1 MSVNYITGEAYPDL
15 EDEGIEHHKKR
26 IAKIYDED
34 DISTDVLYES
44 IKNHFKFNHKFRNL
58 SPEDYQSRIKKIADA
73 LDI

>member
-1 MSVNYITGEAYPDL
+1 MSVNYMTGEKCQSL
-15 EDEGIEHHKKR
+15 
-26 IAKIYDED
+26 ED

-44 IKNHFKFNHKFRNL
+44 IKDHLKFNHKFRNL

>member
-1 MSVNYITGEAYPDL
+1 MTGEKCQSL
-15 EDEGIEHHKKR
+15 
-26 IAKIYDED
+26 ED

-44 IKNHFKFNHKFRNL
+44 IKDHLKFNHKFRNL